1 MKLLLENWRG
11 FMSEEISGKQATGY
25 HATWV
30 TPDKFK
36 KIFRGGEFRGGEG
49 KEKKGM
55 YGAGLYVLI
64 DPNPKSKTMMGHYG
78 PHIYKFDFSL
88 DGFVIFDPE
97 ISEQVYGKN
106 SSIADQLR
114 AMGKEYLIEEMIEEM
129 EKYDWGKEHEQTM
142 AARTREVLEAPLEL
156 VLEPD
161 GTPQVF
167 NIKAENYGKL
177 LQNHVNGM
185 IFSAGTE
192 DGMIAVLFKPEVAK
206 LIAYAEHPGDAYID
220 RKKVS
225 LGPGVGEKWLDDTTK
240 QMRQRQP
247 DWEPNEYM
255 LNKAKSYEGLQWQEL
270 DEAVGPKMKKYLK
283 KHPYMEPDGL
293 QEGKKVKV
301 FRAQPAFTKVI
312 RTNDY
317 ITMSRKFAGA
327 HAVTSAVYNEEP
339 FYVVYAFVDEGDI
352 KEADNPGEYL
362 YTGEPFEAK
371 PSQMATP
378 EGDLSFIRGR
388 FNEAPDF
395 QTRMKKQLPAE
406 LDFLLNKGSNNKK
419 EGPGVKNPKKPKFD
433 SKPPG
438 AAFGEAAGNCQVIN
452 VLRLGSEEGL
462 ANRNAANTE
471 GLQEYLERTGDYSKP
486 QFGSGEASERNVYIY
501 KVEVCGGFG
510 DYKAVSG
517 GARDTEKEA
526 ETPVGLKKFYDGSF
540 QWFYFPQESEG
551 KSWRIIEKVGA
562 IENFAT
568 DPVWEMYGSGKIK
581 INGKSIMD
589 LVKHKPKKNAYT
601 KDERPYDIEEHDELP
616 SVWSNPWE
624 WDAGVIALKHY
635 LQKMYNTE
643 VTGV

>member
-1 MKLLLENWRG
+1 MKLLIENWRG
-11 FMSEEISGKQATGY
+11 FVSEEVNGKQATGY

-30 TPDKFK
+30 TPDKFQ
-36 KIFRGGEFRGGEG
+36 KIFRSGAFKSGEG
-49 KEKKGM
+49 KEKGPG

-64 DPNPKSKTMMGHYG
+64 DPNPESKTMMGHYG

-88 DGFVIFDPE
+88 DDFVIFDPE

-106 SSIADQLR
+106 TSIADQLR

-129 EKYDWGKEHEQTM
+129 EKYDWGKEHEETM
-142 AARTREVLEAPLEL
+142 AVRTREALEAPLEL

-161 GTPQVF
+161 GTPRVF
-167 NIKAENYGKL
+167 NLKAQNYAKL
-177 LQNHVNGM
+177 LQPHVNGM
-185 IFSAGTE
+185 VFTAGTE
-192 DGMIAVLFKPEVAK
+192 KGTIAVLFKPEVAK
-206 LIAYAEHPGDAYID
+206 LTGYVEHPGDAYID
-220 RKKVS
+220 KKKAS

-255 LNKAKSYEGLQWQEL
+255 LNKAKSYSEFPNFRPLE
-270 DEAVGPKMKKYLK
+270 EAVDPKMKKYLK

-293 QEGKKVKV
+293 QE
-301 FRAQPAFTKVI
+301 
-312 RTNDY
+312 D
-317 ITMSRKFAGA
+317 
-327 HAVTSAVYNEEP
+327 
-339 FYVVYAFVDEGDI
+339 DEV
-352 KEADNPGEYL
+352 
-362 YTGEPFEAK
+362 
-371 PSQMATP
+371 
-378 EGDLSFIRGR
+378 
-388 FNEAPDF
+388 NEAPDF

-419 EGPGVKNPKKPKFD
+419 EGPGIKNPKKPKFD

-438 AAFGEAAGNCQVIN
+438 AAFGEAAGNCQVIT

-517 GARDTEKEA
+517 GARDTEEEA
-526 ETPVGLKKFYDGSF
+526 ETPVGLKKFYGGDF

-616 SVWSNPWE
+616 SVWNNPWE